1 MMDLSLL
8 TAAAESARA
17 AFGLAKGAAAA
28 AVDHEVK
35 AKLIDVQSA
44 ILEIQEKLG
53 NAQAER
59 LDLLHQLAELR
70 DKVREFEGAK
80 AALDKYELFE
90 INPGNFVYQS
100 KAHEGGEPAH
110 FACPRCYN
118 EGKVALLQAGRG
130 VQGAP
135 LLRCPSCK
143 FNLVT
148 GAATS
153 PPRRVGLLNP
163 GYRP

>member
-1 MMDLSLL
+1 MDLSLL

-100 KAHEGGEPAH
+100 KAHEGEEPAH

>member
-1 MMDLSLL
+1 MDLSLL

-70 DKVREFEGAK
+70 DKVREFEREK
-80 AALDKYELFE
+80 AALEKYELFE
-90 INPGNFVYQS
+90 IDTGKFVYRS
-100 KAHEGGEPAH
+100 KASEEGGPNH
-110 FACPRCYN
+110 YVCPKCYS
-118 EGKVALLQAGRG
+118 EAKVSVLQSGTRM
-130 VQGAP
+130 GAP
-135 LLRCPSCK
+135 QMKCSSCS
-143 FNLVT
+143 FVLVV
-148 GAATS
+148 GKA
-153 PPRRVGLLNP
+153 PPDHGVRLASFL
-163 GYRP
+163 